1 MSGAV
6 RDAPWIVLRT
16 PSGVAYFANL
26 VSRETRWLPPHRWM
40 EGWILRRPATPDQ
53 LAADQHPH
61 LHIDEAVALDRTRMQ
76 PAAAYGRRAVEGG
89 APYLYTLRESKNPES
104 SGEKA
109 QKQHVGGQENREG
122 PSGRWAGSP
131 HTPRLPL
138 APALAAPHWSTSPR
152 SSRAGIVTCVARVG
166 GPPHCT
172 VAI

>member
-1 MSGAV
+1 MLDSSESRTIPDFDFSLTLMIHTTHTQTRAIFRRFCGPTVLKGRPSV
-6 RDAPWIVLRT
+6 RGWGGYVRAPSIIAHR
-16 PSGVAYFANL
+16 AAK
-26 VSRETRWLPPHRWM
+26 LPD
-40 EGWILRRPATPDQ
+40 LCA
-53 LAADQHPH
+53 LAD
-61 LHIDEAVALDRTRMQ
+61 
-76 PAAAYGRRAVEGG
+76 G
-89 APYLYTLRESKNPES
+89 TLREGKNPET

>member
-1 MSGAV
+1 MSKLAV
-6 RDAPWIVLRT
+6 R
-16 PSGVAYFANL
+16 Y
-26 VSRETRWLPPHRWM
+26 
-40 EGWILRRPATPDQ
+40 
-53 LAADQHPH
+53 AAK
-61 LHIDEAVALDRTRMQ
+61 RQ
-76 PAAAYGRRAVEGG
+76 PAAHFAVGSPHALPFSDG
-89 APYLYTLRESKNPES
+89 SFDAVFSCFALRS
-104 SGEKA
+104 SGVCVCAATVRSFRVYIFLHILIIDSSRYRLLIYILSHTARRQKPREKA

-131 HTPRLPL
+131 HTPHLPL

>member
-1 MSGAV
+1 MAESG
-6 RDAPWIVLRT
+6 RIKE
-16 PSGVAYFANL
+16 ANGKPL
-26 VSRETRWLPPHRWM
+26 FIENMFISCA
-40 EGWILRRPATPDQ
+40 LRRR
-53 LAADQHPH
+53 
-61 LHIDEAVALDRTRMQ
+61 IFC
-76 PAAAYGRRAVEGG
+76 
-89 APYLYTLRESKNPES
+89 TLREGKNPES
-104 SGEKA
+104 PGEKA

-152 SSRAGIVTCVARVG
+152 SSRAGIVTCFARVG